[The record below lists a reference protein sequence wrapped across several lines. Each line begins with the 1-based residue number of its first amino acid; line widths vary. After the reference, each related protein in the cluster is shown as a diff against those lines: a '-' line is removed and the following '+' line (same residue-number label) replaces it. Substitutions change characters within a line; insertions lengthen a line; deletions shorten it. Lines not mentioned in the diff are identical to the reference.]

1 MTASARWVLWVLVI
15 TGVLVATGL
24 VAGCG
29 REEAVQRTTAAS
41 AASSAAVSRPAIGFR
56 TPRRLDEHYAKH
68 GGEFG
73 SVSRDEYLR
82 RAQVLRDGPSG
93 GAVLEIV
100 RRDGTVTRFDR
111 TTGAFIAF
119 ASDGVIRTFFRPNDG
134 EQYFRRQ
141 AGR

>member
-1 MTASARWVLWVLVI
+1 MTASARWVRWVSLI
-15 TGVLVATGL
+15 TGVFVATGL
-24 VAGCG
+24 GGGCG
-29 REEAVQRTTAAS
+29 GEEVAQRTTAA
-41 AASSAAVSRPAIGFR
+41 AAESSADVRRPAIGFL

-68 GGEFG
+68 GSEFG
-73 SVSRDEYLR
+73 SVSREEYLR
-82 RAQVLRDGPSG
+82 RAQALRDGPSG

-111 TTGAFIAF
+111 ATGAFIAF